1 MKTEMIVNQPQVTG
15 GSKIVA
21 EEYNIRN
28 ARLHTPL
35 EKIAYLMI
43 AMVESKSNNS
53 VATVAPK
60 EIRSFRLQWKN
71 IKDDFLFAFE
81 NNDLPSGSHELAF
94 KIALP
99 DQKHVL
105 TMKNQKLRG
114 CVAELYKIW
123 DAFATMDSANMETVV
138 SPENKNDIIQLLGF
152 VDRVLDREIGTGE
165 NEDNLGRVV
174 AANIHLG
181 ELTPSPNSNFCERI
195 EPSAERPRPAI
206 PDAPDVDPVFQ
217 V

>member
-1 MKTEMIVNQPQVTG
+1 MRTELIVNQPVATA
-15 GSKIVA
+15 GSKIVT

-43 AMVESKSNNS
+43 AMVESKSNNA
-53 VATVAPK
+53 VATVSPK
-60 EIRSFRLQWKN
+60 EIRSMRLQWRN

-94 KIALP
+94 KICLP

-105 TMKNQKLRG
+105 NMKNLKIRG

-123 DAFATMDSANMETVV
+123 DAFATMDSAQLETVI
-138 SPENKNDIIQLLGF
+138 SPENQNDIIQLLNF
-152 VDRVLDREIGTGE
+152 VDKVMDREIGTGE

-174 AANIHLG
+174 SANIHLG

-195 EPSAERPRPAI
+195 EPSAERPRPPI
-206 PDAPDVDPVFQ
+206 PDVPDTDPVWAK
-217 V
+217 